1 MHIYP
6 TMLEE
11 HGKHETLN
19 FPLRVHSVD
28 SSAETEEKIYSHWHS
43 EIELLYI
50 RKGNAV
56 LQIKE
61 QQYPIHT
68 GDVILISPGSVHMV
82 NGDHSPFSFTAVVF
96 LPELIHSFTDDRI
109 EAQYISPMINWQ
121 FNHSPVFSNNRV
133 IQSCMQQIIQ
143 AEQIRGD
150 GYELTVK
157 IRILEILQEIYQYI
171 KDFRTDDIT
180 VDERSRLLKAMVVY
194 LHEHENMA
202 VHLEEMAETFHL
214 SKGHLCRFFRDLT
227 KMTIIE
233 YLNYY
238 RISRSIYKLKHT
250 DLSISEIAQQTGF
263 PNISYFNRT
272 FRKYMHQSPGQFR
285 KNI

>member
-1 MHIYP
+1 
-6 TMLEE
+6 
-11 HGKHETLN
+11 
-19 FPLRVHSVD
+19 
-28 SSAETEEKIYSHWHS
+28 
-43 EIELLYI
+43 
-50 RKGNAV
+50 
-56 LQIKE
+56 
-61 QQYPIHT
+61 
-68 GDVILISPGSVHMV
+68 
-82 NGDHSPFSFTAVVF
+82 
-96 LPELIHSFTDDRI
+96 
-109 EAQYISPMINWQ
+109 
-121 FNHSPVFSNNRV
+121 
-133 IQSCMQQIIQ
+133 
-143 AEQIRGD
+143 
-150 GYELTVK
+150 
-157 IRILEILQEIYQYI
+157 
-171 KDFRTDDIT
+171 
-180 VDERSRLLKAMVVY
+180 MVVY

>member
-1 MHIYP
+1 
-6 TMLEE
+6 
-11 HGKHETLN
+11 
-19 FPLRVHSVD
+19 
-28 SSAETEEKIYSHWHS
+28 
-43 EIELLYI
+43 
-50 RKGNAV
+50 
-56 LQIKE
+56 
-61 QQYPIHT
+61 
-68 GDVILISPGSVHMV
+68 
-82 NGDHSPFSFTAVVF
+82 
-96 LPELIHSFTDDRI
+96 
-109 EAQYISPMINWQ
+109 
-121 FNHSPVFSNNRV
+121 
-133 IQSCMQQIIQ
+133 MQQIIQ